1 MGQYRI
7 QSESLGLDF
16 LVEGDEAPNEKST
29 FEILK
34 QVVPPDQMIKAYKGG
49 NKDLARAAYKNG
61 YFDQDSDTGLYD
73 AFKQAAGEVFE
84 GLGSIVDQPF
94 DDFQRDAIEGM
105 PAEMRMKLGV
115 KVPKGKSRKAT
126 AYQTAAEVYG
136 GYKSIGDA
144 GKMAFSKME
153 LN

>member
-7 QSESLGLDF
+7 QSESLGVDF

-61 YFDQDSDTGLYD
+61 YFDQDSDTGYMMHLNRPLVK
-73 AFKQAAGEVFE
+73 F
-84 GLGSIVDQPF
+84 LRDQVQLSTNHLTISSEMQLKVCQ
-94 DDFQRDAIEGM
+94 QR
-105 PAEMRMKLGV
+105 
-115 KVPKGKSRKAT
+115 
-126 AYQTAAEVYG
+126 
-136 GYKSIGDA
+136 
-144 GKMAFSKME
+144 
-153 LN
+153 